1 MDIKKGKYRFVIL
14 SILAWE
20 ILFWGILGLLSKQW
34 HYFDSLSDQSQLVFK
49 NPDSLWLLIL
59 VIPMLLS
66 YGFFLWREQ
75 NRFKKL
81 GNYSVVQKVVIPNS
95 PFLNFMKFFFF
106 RNFIVFL
113 ILALALPVFGTKSTT
128 IRTENKELVLA
139 IDISSSMD
147 VKDAGFTDSR
157 LMIAKRA
164 ATQLI
169 NQLRGEKV
177 AIVIFAGNAY
187 VQLPLTT
194 DYASAKMYVDE
205 IETSLTSNQGTAL
218 STALIRSQQ
227 VFLDKKAVHAV
238 ILFSDVED
246 HQGDLD
252 SIVNVYQTEKTA
264 LSILAIGTS
273 DGGIIPNNP
282 DRPELG
288 YKQDENGKAIVSK
301 MNLPLVK
308 DLAQQTNAQ
317 LLTSKNS
324 YPNVALL
331 MQEIKQMK
339 RVKSTFEEMEVQE
352 NRYQIPLILALICF
366 LLFGV
371 FKSKKLSNEK

>member
-1 MDIKKGKYRFVIL
+1 MDTKKGKYRFVIL
-14 SILAWE
+14 AILAWE
-20 ILFWGILGLLSKQW
+20 ILFWGMLGLLLKQW

-49 NPDSLWLLIL
+49 NPDSLWLLVL
-59 VIPMLLS
+59 VIPMIIS
-66 YGFFLWREQ
+66 FGFFLWREQ

-81 GNYSVVQKVVIPNS
+81 GNHSVVQKVVIPNS

-252 SIVNVYQTEKTA
+252 SIVNVYQIEKTT

-301 MNLPLVK
+301 MNLSLVK
-308 DLAQQTNAQ
+308 DLAKQTNAQ
-317 LLTSKNS
+317 LLISKNS